1 MNFRVIGKL
10 ISDDLL
16 TSICFFIPGGT
27 YKTNQITH
35 DLSLHSL
42 LLNSY
47 IFLIVI
53 LNKKSSR
60 LYNTVS
66 SSFLKYF
73 WDITEKIKIMKNT
86 YLSRTNYFICNN
98 LQRNKLRINSIACN
112 Q

>member
-10 ISDDLL
+10 TSDGLL
-16 TSICFFIPGGT
+16 KSICFFIRAGT

-53 LNKKSSR
+53 L
-60 LYNTVS
+60 
-66 SSFLKYF
+66 
-73 WDITEKIKIMKNT
+73 
-86 YLSRTNYFICNN
+86 
-98 LQRNKLRINSIACN
+98 
-112 Q
+112 